1 MAELDWRT
9 VRELMALAARLR
21 EMAERALVASS
32 DQPLAQGNVWEPPVD
47 IWESETEVVV
57 DLEIPGATVSNLDLH
72 LDGNTL
78 FLSGELPT
86 PNDEGARYV
95 LVERF
100 RGRFHR
106 SIELPTAVTPTADAA
121 LRGGVLRVRFAK
133 KNGNRRAVQVIGE
146 DA

>member
-32 DQPLAQGNVWEPPVD
+32 DQPLGHGSAWEPPVD

-72 LDGNTL
+72 VEGNTL
-78 FLSGELPT
+78 TLSGELPA

-106 SIELPTAVTPTADAA
+106 SVTLPTAVTGTADAA
-121 LRGGVLRVRFAK
+121 LRGGVLRVRFARK
-133 KNGNRRAVQVIGE
+133 DRPRRTVRVIGE
-146 DA
+146 GA